1 MEPII
6 NIRLGSSPVTQRV
19 IETAKETYMTARN
32 WTAAMRDDAMVE
44 DSFARRG
51 WMLETPNY
59 DRILPALA
67 SFENA
72 LIWTMQINTTNA
84 IVQEYLAAEVRLSR
98 YILAEGREEVTEEQE
113 TGKFNSDGTP
123 HTETVIVLEEILP
136 LPATVDV
143 VNGEGE
149 TIVTPNLAIERDEAE
164 RQAAQSVIDNAP
176 AAVHAIP
183 CIYPGDENRLT
194 DYFISV
200 Q

>member
-113 TGKFNSDGTP
+113 TGKFNSDGT
-123 HTETVIVLEEILP
+123 
-136 LPATVDV
+136 VDV